1 MKKGVLAED
10 GLVEDEGGCA
20 AANCSDLE
28 RMKVAGGD
36 GCARVV
42 AVLEQSK
49 AVAEAEMSTVML
61 QIESS

>member
-20 AANCSDLE
+20 AANCSDVE

-36 GCARVV
+36 GCARVWS
-42 AVLEQSK
+42 QC
-49 AVAEAEMSTVML
+49 
-61 QIESS
+61 SSSRRP